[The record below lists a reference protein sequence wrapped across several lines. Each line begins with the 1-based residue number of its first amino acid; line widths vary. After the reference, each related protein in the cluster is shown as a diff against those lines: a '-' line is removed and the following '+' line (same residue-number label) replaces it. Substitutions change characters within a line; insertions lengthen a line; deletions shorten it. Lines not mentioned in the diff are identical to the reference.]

1 VIPYGR
7 QNIDDADIE
16 EVVKVLKSD
25 WITTGPKVQE
35 FERVLC
41 DKTEAEHATVVS
53 SGTSALDIAVR
64 ALNLPAGSEVITTPF
79 TFVATSNCIL
89 HNNLQPVFAD
99 IEPGSRN
106 IDPESIRRRITKDT
120 KAIIYVDYAGHPCR
134 MKEIRE
140 IADEH
145 GLQLIEDACHALGA
159 EYDGKRVGTFAD
171 MTVFS
176 FHPVKLIT
184 TGEGGAITTNS
195 EELDVRLKILRHHG
209 ITKDSPEGIEQGIDY
224 AYDIKVLSCNYRIT
238 DLQCALGI
246 SQLAKL
252 ESFIDRR
259 TQLAAM
265 YDECLRDSARVD
277 APEVEKNVKHAW
289 HLYTVLL
296 KGKGRNRLFTH
307 MRKNGVGVHVHYI
320 PTYRF
325 SYYRERF
332 NISPNDF
339 PVTEDVFQRI
349 LTLPLHPLLERQ
361 DIRHICDKIEAFVD
375 SGP

>member
-1 VIPYGR
+1 MIPYGR
-7 QNIDDADIE
+7 QVIDDEDIE
-16 EVVKVLKSD
+16 EVVKVLKND
-25 WITTGPKVQE
+25 LITTGPKIRE
-35 FERVLC
+35 FEEALC
-41 DKTEAEHATVVS
+41 DTTGAKHTTVVS

-64 ALNLPAGSEVITTPF
+64 TLDLPPGSEVITTPF

-89 HNNLQPVFAD
+89 HNNLRPVFAD
-99 IEPGSRN
+99 IEAETRN
-106 IDPESIRRRITKDT
+106 INPESVRSRITKDT

-145 GLQLIEDACHALGA
+145 GLRLVEDACHALGA
-159 EYDGKRVGTFAD
+159 EYDGRRVGTFAD

-176 FHPVKLIT
+176 FHPVKHIT
-184 TGEGGAITTNS
+184 TGEGGAIATDS
-195 EELDVRLKILRHHG
+195 EELDTRLKMLRHHG

-259 TQLAAM
+259 SQLAKM
-265 YDECLRDSARVD
+265 YDEGLRNSEHVD
-277 APEVEKNVKHAW
+277 TPEVDRNVRHAW

-296 KGKGRNRLFTH
+296 KGKSRNKLFTH

-325 SYYRERF
+325 SYYRGRF
-332 NISPNDF
+332 NISPKDF

-349 LTLPLHPLLERQ
+349 LTLPLHPSLDRQ
-361 DIRHICDKIEAFVD
+361 NINLICDKMEAFAD
-375 SGP
+375 SAP